1 LCSVFSLIALSL
13 TAMDYEMSS
22 DDEVTISDGER
33 FYDSFADVRG
43 TFVTIDRADDN
54 DDNDRPFG
62 ISSDPGPS
70 RLRSVFGGEMDRR
83 PALEVHSSFRG
94 PELSDFDQMARMDAV
109 AGSLSLSQTR
119 WIIPPF
125 FKLRRR
131 ARLKTSQQTRAY

>member
-1 LCSVFSLIALSL
+1 MCSVFSLIALSL

-83 PALEVHSSFRG
+83 PALEVHTSFRG
-94 PELSDFDQMARMDAV
+94 PELSDSDQMARMDAV
-109 AGSLSLSQTR
+109 EGLLSLSRTR
-119 WIIPPF
+119 VDNPAIF
-125 FKLRRR
+125 DA
-131 ARLKTSQQTRAY
+131 ARDRGA